1 MGWPFDLSNFLNVP
15 GQFNSKVYL
24 DAINRIISAAENNKK
39 SLGIMVNSKKEMIF
53 YSKMGFNIIAVG
65 TEMSLLRGSILN
77 LLKN

>member
-1 MGWPFDLSNFLNVP
+1 
-15 GQFNSKVYL
+15 
-24 DAINRIISAAENNKK
+24 
-39 SLGIMVNSKKEMIF
+39 MVNSKKEMIF